1 MSGMGAGG
9 GLTNDSSHEFTRYK
23 QLMNRFVKVLLS
35 SIGEKR
41 YRGMLSEFVKKKYA
55 PLEESYQIISEY
67 KQNIEL

>member
-1 MSGMGAGG
+1 
-9 GLTNDSSHEFTRYK
+9 
-23 QLMNRFVKVLLS
+23 MNRFVKVLLS
-35 SIGEKR
+35 SIGEKK